1 MLPMGTIVTVCML
14 LGVLCLAAG
23 MLNARWNNLPKAVAW
38 PLGGLVFVAGA
49 WNTFWHGLRH
59 LTDFWGI
66 AALVSGVIMM
76 LAALIILPAARTP
89 TWLATRLATKRTLV
103 LLALLAC
110 FLLYAITIF
119 RL

>member
-14 LGVLCLAAG
+14 IGLLFAAPYVLKGKRTRLPAIISWAVGGV
-23 MLNARWNNLPKAVAW
+23 
-38 PLGGLVFVAGA
+38 VFAAGA

-66 AALVSGVIMM
+66 AALISGIFLMLTALYIAPVKSVPDKLHQFRIVVVIG
-76 LAALIILPAARTP
+76 
-89 TWLATRLATKRTLV
+89 
-103 LLALLAC
+103 LLAS
-110 FLLYAITIF
+110 FLLYAITIA